1 MIVPT
6 AEQYDD
12 MRREIA
18 TRALAR
24 TADRP
29 PAEQSGE
36 VLGALDA
43 YERHLALASSPRR
56 EPARV

>member
-12 MRREIA
+12 MRTEIV

-24 TADRP
+24 TAGRP
-29 PAEQSGE
+29 PVEQSGE